1 MAKKY
6 YTVWEGYNIGVF
18 SSWEECKKNI
28 SGYPT
33 AKYKSFPTKEQ
44 AQKALNENYWE
55 HVGKK
60 NTPAPLPPSATA
72 PYDTHSIAVDA
83 ACSGNPGTM
92 YYRAIDLSTGT
103 VYFSQGPFLRA
114 TNNIGEFL
122 AIVHALAQLS
132 LSGDTRTI
140 YSDSKIAISWVKQKR
155 CKTKLPVEPAN
166 KKVFELIERAEK
178 WLHTHTYSNPILKW
192 ETQLWGE
199 IPADYGNKK

>member
-33 AKYKSFPTKEQ
+33 AKYKSFPTKDQ

-60 NTPAPLPPSATA
+60 NTPAPLLPSATA